1 MDDLLVVIPRNAIQ
15 SVHYQFQVVVQI
27 ATKFRRLVNIDWV
40 NEHGAPFNVDYH
52 LHGDGAV
59 EAWAIPCFCD
69 LLLCEARLL
78 RCVGDPCAG
87 DTGTFLRVRFAF

>member
-52 LHGDGAV
+52 FHMDWPVVAR
-59 EAWAIPCFCD
+59 AIPCFCD